1 MLLINC
7 AGAARSCSANAAL
20 NSQLRSKDAFPP
32 SHSTAIK
39 RAKCHSLS
47 LLELGAMSGRRTPD
61 PRIADL
67 LELLNT
73 AESFQEIE
81 ELLKHPSRPPEN
93 SVTPVEGENRFAAKV
108 VSVMSKS
115 AR

>member
-1 MLLINC
+1 
-7 AGAARSCSANAAL
+7 
-20 NSQLRSKDAFPP
+20 
-32 SHSTAIK
+32 
-39 RAKCHSLS
+39 
-47 LLELGAMSGRRTPD
+47 MSGHRNPD

-81 ELLKHPSRPPEN
+81 ELLKQLSPPPEN

-115 AR
+115 TR

>member
-1 MLLINC
+1 MPRLIHNS
-7 AGAARSCSANAAL
+7 AAKRPFHL
-20 NSQLRSKDAFPP
+20 HIQ
-32 SHSTAIK
+32 TAIK

-47 LLELGAMSGRRTPD
+47 LLELGAMSGYRNPD

-67 LELLNT
+67 LELLNA

-81 ELLKHPSRPPEN
+81 ELLEQLSRPPET
-93 SVTPVEGENRFAAKV
+93 SVTPEEGENRFAAKV

-115 AR
+115 TR

>member
-1 MLLINC
+1 
-7 AGAARSCSANAAL
+7 
-20 NSQLRSKDAFPP
+20 
-32 SHSTAIK
+32 
-39 RAKCHSLS
+39 
-47 LLELGAMSGRRTPD
+47 MSGHQNPD

-81 ELLKHPSRPPEN
+81 QLLKQLTRPPETA
-93 SVTPVEGENRFAAKV
+93 VTPVEGENRFAAKV

-115 AR
+115 TR